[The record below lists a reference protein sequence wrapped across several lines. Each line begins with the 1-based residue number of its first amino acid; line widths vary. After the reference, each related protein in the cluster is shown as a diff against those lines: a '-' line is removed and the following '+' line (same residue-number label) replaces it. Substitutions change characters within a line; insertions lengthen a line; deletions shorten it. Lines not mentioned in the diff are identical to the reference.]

1 MYLPFVQ
8 YFVAHDYRRKR
19 LLNSKICNS
28 LDNYI
33 YENIRSK
40 NQFSLISIQ
49 SSALD
54 YLWNKFE
61 YWKQH
66 TVSTYQICNQITNK
80 IVIFYLKLQNSNL
93 LLQQNTKSEVHVPF
107 WKDKKVWSKLFHSS
121 NMQEWI
127 ISRKCFWIW
136 NYLNFSQW
144 NNFISYTVPLIYSK
158 EANCLY
164 THAVS

>member
-1 MYLPFVQ
+1 MVLYQNFYQ
-8 YFVAHDYRRKR
+8 
-19 LLNSKICNS
+19 NS

-80 IVIFYLKLQNSNL
+80 IVIFLFEIAKQQFTASTKYKKWSTCTFLK
-93 LLQQNTKSEVHVPF
+93 
-107 WKDKKVWSKLFHSS
+107 
-121 NMQEWI
+121 
-127 ISRKCFWIW
+127 R
-136 NYLNFSQW
+136 
-144 NNFISYTVPLIYSK
+144 
-158 EANCLY
+158 
-164 THAVS
+164 